1 MIEFLIL
8 TMYFL
13 VPFAIVAVFYE
24 YVIKPIKSFWNA
36 FKNFGETY

>member
-13 VPFAIVAVFYE
+13 VPFTIVALLYE
-24 YVIKPIKSFWNA
+24 YVIKPIKSFYDS